1 MIATHSIKYNGVWY
15 KAGDEIKETA
25 EVDNTSSA
33 FSKSYTKTEINRMST
48 ADLQKLAN
56 EQGFDKAEEI
66 SGADLKKMLIE
77 KFGLQEFELWMKQW
91 KQDCKKKLLQI

>member
-1 MIATHSIKYNGVWY
+1 MVFGMQQERKFRKIIQKRWRNPPLVSV
-15 KAGDEIKETA
+15 E
-25 EVDNTSSA
+25 
-33 FSKSYTKTEINRMST
+33 KSYTKTEINRMST

-77 KFGLQEFELWMKQW
+77 KFGL
-91 KQDCKKKLLQI
+91 

>member
-33 FSKSYTKTEINRMST
+33 FSKSYTKTEINRMSS
-48 ADLQKLAN
+48 ALSNPCSLAS
-56 EQGFDKAEEI
+56 FCKSAVDIRLI
-66 SGADLKKMLIE
+66 SVLV
-77 KFGLQEFELWMKQW
+77 
-91 KQDCKKKLLQI
+91 

>member
-1 MIATHSIKYNGVWY
+1 
-15 KAGDEIKETA
+15 
-25 EVDNTSSA
+25 
-33 FSKSYTKTEINRMST
+33 MST

-77 KFGLQEFELWMKQW
+77 KFGL
-91 KQDCKKKLLQI
+91 